1 MASPGERRCRP
12 GSRSRLSLPVLAV
25 IRSGAGMLR
34 RRHGAPHYASR
45 HTILPN
51 SGRCGRAYLCTYRNT
66 HSRSLDIADGRRA
79 AFSVI
84 LVGNQIAEYSRL
96 SGLAETL
103 WIFRHIF
110 QFCASRP
117 PSPQAALRPA
127 GIQSWQP
134 RRAVTTCLAVSMV
147 RICCSPTLVR
157 LPGSSSACGALPAQG
172 KVLGAPDVIDERRS
186 GLEGERAAD
195 GAGQCWGCPGREA
208 ELVGDAAA
216 GEGVVA
222 KAGVPRCPAQL
233 TLELLR
239 AGLA

>member
-1 MASPGERRCRP
+1 MPPEGSDLIFDHRHNADERALTMRAFYAQRCILSH
-12 GSRSRLSLPVLAV
+12 GSLDPISACVQPFPLFRQE
-25 IRSGAGMLR
+25 IRS
-34 RRHGAPHYASR
+34 
-45 HTILPN
+45 
-51 SGRCGRAYLCTYRNT
+51 
-66 HSRSLDIADGRRA
+66 
-79 AFSVI
+79 
-84 LVGNQIAEYSRL
+84 AEYSRL